1 MKYTPEWFRVEIA
14 PVDKDDLLA
23 SHKLRF
29 ETPAVDKAGAEW
41 LANDALIHL
50 AQSKDTPPAKLNS
63 TVTPCKDC

>member
-1 MKYTPEWFRVEIA
+1 MENPKWYLIEVA
-14 PVDKDDLLA
+14 PANSTDRPANNVLK
-23 SHKLRF
+23 F

-50 AQSKDTPPAKLNS
+50 AQSKDIPPAKLTS